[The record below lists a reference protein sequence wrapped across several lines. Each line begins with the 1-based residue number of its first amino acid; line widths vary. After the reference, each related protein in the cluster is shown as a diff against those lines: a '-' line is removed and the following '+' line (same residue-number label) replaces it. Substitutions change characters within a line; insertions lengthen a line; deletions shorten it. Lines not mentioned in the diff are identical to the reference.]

1 VSKKDLF
8 NASKKVIYNFLNK
21 EKEAQIENDATKI
34 SKKKDFYNNDKKNK
48 KEINALIEVLFV
60 VVNLKFEAK
69 LELEF
74 LSILFTSTSKKVL
87 KEKRDRKIKEN
98 KF

>member
-34 SKKKDFYNNDKKNK
+34 SKKKDFYNNDKRIRK
-48 KEINALIEVLFV
+48 K
-60 VVNLKFEAK
+60 
-69 LELEF
+69 
-74 LSILFTSTSKKVL
+74 
-87 KEKRDRKIKEN
+87 
-98 KF
+98 